1 MTIQG
6 PIPPESMKTLTIEL
20 SDKTAERLESLADQL
35 GMSLEEV
42 AQLSLDDQMKRLG
55 QEYDEAA
62 ERVLSK
68 NAELYRRL
76 S

>member
-1 MTIQG
+1 
-6 PIPPESMKTLTIEL
+6 MKTLTIQL
-20 SDKTAERLESLADQL
+20 SDETAGRLEALADQL

-42 AQLSLDDQMKRLG
+42 AQISIDDQLKRLDR
-55 QEYDEAA
+55 EYEEAA
-62 ERVLSK
+62 EEVLSK

>member
-1 MTIQG
+1 
-6 PIPPESMKTLTIEL
+6 MKTLTIQL
-20 SDKTAERLESLADQL
+20 SDETADRLKALAERL

-42 AQLSLDDQMKRLG
+42 AQVSLDDQLKRLG
-55 QEYDEAA
+55 QEYEEAA
-62 ERVLSK
+62 EEVLSK

>member
-1 MTIQG
+1 
-6 PIPPESMKTLTIEL
+6 MKTLTIQL
-20 SDKTAERLESLADQL
+20 SDETADRLKALAERH

-42 AQLSLDDQMKRLG
+42 AQVSLDDQLKRLG
-55 QEYDEAA
+55 QEYEEAA
-62 ERVLSK
+62 EEVLSK

>member
-1 MTIQG
+1 
-6 PIPPESMKTLTIEL
+6 MKTLTIQL
-20 SDKTAERLESLADQL
+20 SDETADRLKALAERH

-42 AQLSLDDQMKRLG
+42 AQVSLDDQLKRLG
-55 QEYDEAA
+55 QEYEEAA
-62 ERVLSK
+62 EEVLPK

>member
-1 MTIQG
+1 
-6 PIPPESMKTLTIEL
+6 MKTLTIEL
-20 SDKTAERLESLADQL
+20 SDETAGRLESLADQL

-42 AQLSLDDQMKRLG
+42 AQISIDDQLKRLG
-55 QEYDEAA
+55 EEYEEAA
-62 ERVLSK
+62 EEVLPK

>member
-1 MTIQG
+1 
-6 PIPPESMKTLTIEL
+6 MKTLTIEL
-20 SDKTAERLESLADQL
+20 SDETAGRLETLADWL

-42 AQLSLDDQMKRLG
+42 VQISIHDQLKRFQKRRLD
-55 QEYDEAA
+55 QEYEEAA
-62 ERVLSK
+62 GEVLSK